1 MKRQNINLIQ
11 NYTDSD
17 LQSFAIL
24 NNFKNYRSDLIG
36 TKNKHNINQS
46 VGYALSDNKHFQKL
60 MNFNK
65 NTKTSSAEYSIDDIT
80 DSEDLTKNKKH
91 NDDNSFYNESD
102 IHNFKNLKQIALAK
116 SEIMNNIVSGGS
128 IILNADDMFY
138 KFHQKMALRKKLKVY
153 SFSINKKNATVRLN
167 SIKKEKTA

>member
-80 DSEDLTKNKKH
+80 DSEDLTKNKK
-91 NDDNSFYNESD
+91 N
-102 IHNFKNLKQIALAK
+102 
-116 SEIMNNIVSGGS
+116 
-128 IILNADDMFY
+128 
-138 KFHQKMALRKKLKVY
+138 
-153 SFSINKKNATVRLN
+153 
-167 SIKKEKTA
+167 